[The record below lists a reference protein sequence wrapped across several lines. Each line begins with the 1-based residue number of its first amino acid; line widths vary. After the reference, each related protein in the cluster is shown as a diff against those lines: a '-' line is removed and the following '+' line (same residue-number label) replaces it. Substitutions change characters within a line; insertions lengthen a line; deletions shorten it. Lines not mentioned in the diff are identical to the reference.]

1 VKTLIRRVST
11 HLARTN
17 DNEMLQ
23 VVTVYEEG
31 VNKEQA
37 KKNSEFCKTHEV
49 LIFNKY
55 SNAYEFK
62 NA

>member
-1 VKTLIRRVST
+1 MIRRVSS

-17 DNEMLQ
+17 DNELLTI
-23 VVTVYEEG
+23 VTVFEEYC
-31 VNKEQA
+31 NKEQV
-37 KKNSEFCKTHEV
+37 KKSNEYCKTHEV

-55 SNAYEFK
+55 SNAFEFK

>member
-1 VKTLIRRVST
+1 MTRRVSS

-17 DNEMLQ
+17 ENELLQ
-23 VVTVYEEG
+23 VITIFEEG
-31 VNKEQA
+31 CNKEQA
-37 KKNSEFCKTHEV
+37 KKNNEYCKTHEV
-49 LIFNKY
+49 LVFNKY

>member
-1 VKTLIRRVST
+1 
-11 HLARTN
+11 
-17 DNEMLQ
+17 MLQ